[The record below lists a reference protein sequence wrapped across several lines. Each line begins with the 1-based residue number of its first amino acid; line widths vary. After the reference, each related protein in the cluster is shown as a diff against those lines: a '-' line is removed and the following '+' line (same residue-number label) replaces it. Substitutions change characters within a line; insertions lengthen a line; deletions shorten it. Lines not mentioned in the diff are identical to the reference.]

1 MGIFILLIA
10 LLICAAVVYGV
21 FFLIFKIIWL
31 IAKKEG
37 NKWPLWLAG
46 AATAVLAVAV
56 TVAVYSAYN
65 LFAKPFTGLINSAMQ
80 KTAVSYDSRPYKDPR
95 FGFTLNK
102 YGSLEFSDWIHYEDV
117 SIKVGFDT
125 NTVPLSRQ
133 AQTVQERQNVPMSA
147 LAILRVQEDETPDLE
162 EEFDDTLEMV
172 QQSVQSGQF
181 ELQDTQYVTIGSR
194 TGLLVSGIYSDP
206 RRPDLMLNV
215 YLLNVVD
222 GRDVYYLISIVKG
235 DPDYNNEAIDSLLSF
250 RPGSEPTPAKRANP
264 AAQHIT
270 GFVPTDVIMD

>member
-1 MGIFILLIA
+1 MPVTPLSCTARFSLIPP
-10 LLICAAVVYGV
+10 VV
-21 FFLIFKIIWL
+21 WL

-46 AATAVLAVAV
+46 IATAVLAIAV
-56 TVAVYSAYN
+56 TVSVYSAYN
-65 LFAKPFTGLINSAMQ
+65 TFAKPFTGLIASATQ
-80 KTAVSYDSRPYKDPR
+80 KTVVSYDSRPYKDPR

-102 YGSLEFSDWIHYEDV
+102 YGSLEFSDWIHYEDI

-133 AQTVQERQNVPMSA
+133 AQTVEERQNVPLSG
-147 LAILRVQEDETPDLE
+147 LVILRVQKDKTPDLE

-181 ELQDTQYVTIGSR
+181 EVENTQYVTMGSR

-206 RRPDLMLNV
+206 RRPELVLNV
-215 YLLNVVD
+215 YLLNLVD
-222 GRDVYYLISIVKG
+222 GKDIYYLVSLVKG
-235 DPDYNNEAIDSLLSF
+235 DQSYNDEAVDSLLSF
-250 RPGSEPTPAKRANP
+250 RPGTEPAAPAKPANP